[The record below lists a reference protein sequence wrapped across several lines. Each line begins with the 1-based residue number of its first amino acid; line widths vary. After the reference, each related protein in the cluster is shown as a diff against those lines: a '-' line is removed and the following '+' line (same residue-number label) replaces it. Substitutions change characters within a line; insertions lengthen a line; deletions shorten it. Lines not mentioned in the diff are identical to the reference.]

1 MANIQPKGLP
11 KTICPICKKTYV
23 HNGHF
28 LRHIKA
34 KHPGEVSEILE
45 KQSEEAEDD
54 PDHIR
59 LNNSL
64 EVEEMDIDDI
74 LPAGTPI
81 LIDKVE
87 YYTDRPQP
95 VDDNVDMDIYRQR
108 RYPNPYTPFLDEH
121 ELEWAF

>member
-1 MANIQPKGLP
+1 MANIQPKGLL

-28 LRHIKA
+28 LKHIKA
-34 KHPGEVSEILE
+34 KHIGEVSEILE
-45 KQSEEAEDD
+45 KQSKDAEDD

-64 EVEEMDIDDI
+64 KVEEMDIDDI
-74 LPAGTPI
+74 LPAGIPI

-87 YYTDRPQP
+87 YHTDGPQP
-95 VDDNVDMDIYRQR
+95 VDDNIDMDIYR
-108 RYPNPYTPFLDEH
+108 
-121 ELEWAF
+121 